1 MYYFIYSTPIGKMYI
16 EETDGFITRLSLVN
30 GDCTFIFE
38 NIMFETPLIHK
49 TYLEV
54 CQYLGGYRTSFD
66 IPISPNGT
74 VFQKKVWKC
83 LQKIP
88 YGETRSYQDIA
99 MEIGNVK
106 ACRAVG
112 MANHLNPILLLI
124 PCHRV
129 IGKSGKLVG
138 FGCGLGVKE
147 YLLNLEKKEHS

>member
-1 MYYFIYSTPIGKMYI
+1 MYYFIYSMPIGKMYI
-16 EETDGFITRLSLVN
+16 EETDGFITRLSLMN
-30 GDCTFIFE
+30 NDRIFISE
-38 NIMFETPLIHK
+38 NTMFETPLIHK

-54 CQYLGGYRTSFD
+54 YQYLEGTRTSFD
-66 IPISPNGT
+66 IPISPNGS
-74 VFQKKVWKC
+74 VFQKKVWNC

-88 YGETRSYQDIA
+88 YGKTRSYQDIA

-129 IGKSGKLVG
+129 IGKSGKLLG
-138 FGCGLGVKE
+138 FGCGLEVKE
-147 YLLNLEKKEHS
+147 YLLNLEKRERS